1 MLIKVISNVNGI
13 ILSMMLMA
21 VTLIMIMIITIIMI
35 MKIITIFLKNLTFEF
50 HLNSIS

>member
-21 VTLIMIMIITIIMI
+21 VTLITIMIITIVI
-35 MKIITIFLKNLTFEF
+35 MKIIIIFLKNLTFEF

>member
-21 VTLIMIMIITIIMI
+21 VTLIMIMVITIVI
-35 MKIITIFLKNLTFEF
+35 MKIIIIFLKNLTFEF

>member
-21 VTLIMIMIITIIMI
+21 VTLIMIMIITIVI
-35 MKIITIFLKNLTFEF
+35 MKIIIIFLKNLTFEF

>member
-21 VTLIMIMIITIIMI
+21 VTLIMIMIIAIVI
-35 MKIITIFLKNLTFEF
+35 MKIIIIFLKNLTFEF